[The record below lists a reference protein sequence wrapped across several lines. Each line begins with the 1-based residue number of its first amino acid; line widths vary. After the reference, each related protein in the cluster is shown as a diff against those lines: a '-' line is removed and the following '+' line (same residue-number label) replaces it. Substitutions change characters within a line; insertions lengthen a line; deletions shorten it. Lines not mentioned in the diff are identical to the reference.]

1 MNMAGR
7 GRPAGKSISLEFSN
21 DGDTIYTARA
31 GLVPIN
37 EIAKQLK
44 LPRAID
50 RACEGLRHDSYTDYK
65 SSQLVMLLA
74 LGLLAG
80 LYRVHHILSASELP
94 FLARLVNFTTIPVA
108 TTIARFFERFDDAA
122 IGRFQ
127 VINFDLATKMT
138 KTIDDFQI
146 LVHDQSAL
154 QKYGKKMEGVEK
166 GYGGTLKRGALMLQH
181 SLIVDAGTF
190 AALHTEIRAGSTH
203 SFQDAT
209 QEMDSVLKKLPN
221 DASNSTPNGCL
232 VLADNAY
239 GAGEYMRMCD
249 KHAANFILG
258 VKNDRWMKTELQ
270 ELDFQRFKRGETKP
284 EYGYREFI
292 ADRKAWNE
300 DAPAPLFNEEW
311 DGSRRII
318 VVRLPR
324 AAGEPQKFLFLA
336 TTLTSET
343 HSPEAVHDLYRNHRE
358 AIEQVND
365 EIQNQLGLAE
375 LPSHDLDANRAVAQV
390 VTMAW
395 NLQRH
400 VEKVGMEKERKDEA
414 IRRSKMKIEECRKT
428 QRRFEWWTMFV
439 RFITVG
445 GRLKTGK
452 NRLVVVI
459 SQNESM
465 RAWLN
470 ALEAFDWSAY
480 ALKV

>member
-1 MNMAGR
+1 MKMAGR
-7 GRPAGKSISLEFSN
+7 GRPAGKSITLEFSN
-21 DGDTIYTARA
+21 DEDTIYTARA

-50 RACEGLRHDSYTDYK
+50 NACEGLRHDSYIDYK

-94 FLARLVNFTTIPVA
+94 FLARLVNFTKVPVA
-108 TTIARFFERFDDAA
+108 TTIGRFFERFDDAA

-127 VINFDLATKMT
+127 SINFDLATKMT
-138 KTIDDFQI
+138 RTIDDFQI

-166 GYGGTLKRGALMLQH
+166 GYGGTLKRGSLMLQH

-190 AALHTEIRAGSTH
+190 TALHTEIRPGSTH

-209 QEMDSVLKKLPN
+209 QEMDSVLKRIPN
-221 DASNSTPNGCL
+221 KAPNGRL
-232 VLADNAY
+232 VLADSAY

-249 KHAANFILG
+249 VHATHFILG
-258 VKNDRWMKTELQ
+258 LKNDRWMQAEMK
-270 ELDFQRFKRGETKP
+270 ELDFKRFKRGETKP
-284 EYGYREFI
+284 EYGYREFV
-292 ADRKAWNE
+292 ADREAWNE
-300 DAPAPLFNEEW
+300 DAPVPLFSEEW
-311 DGSRRII
+311 DGSRRIV

-324 AAGEPQKFLFLA
+324 PIGEPQKFLFLA
-336 TTLTSET
+336 TTLTSDT

-400 VEKVGMEKERKDEA
+400 VEHVGMEKERKDEA
-414 IRRSKMKIEECRKT
+414 IRRSKMKIEESRKT

-445 GRLKTGK
+445 GRLRTGK
-452 NRLVVVI
+452 NRLTVVI
-459 SQNESM
+459 SQNDAM
-465 RAWLN
+465 RAWLD
-470 ALEAFDWSAY
+470 ALEAFDWSKY
-480 ALKV
+480 ALKA

>member
-1 MNMAGR
+1 MGAR
-7 GRPAGKSISLEFSN
+7 GRPAGKSISLEFVN
-21 DGDTIYTARA
+21 DEDTIYTARA

-50 RACEGLRHDSYTDYK
+50 IACEGLRHDSYTDYK
-65 SSQLVMLLA
+65 SSQLVMLMA

-94 FLARLVNFTTIPVA
+94 FLARLVNLTAVPVA

-122 IGRFQ
+122 IARFQ
-127 VINFDLATKMT
+127 AINFDLATKVT
-138 KTIDDFQI
+138 RIIDGFQI

-166 GYGGTLKRGALMLQH
+166 GYGGTLKRGSLMLQH
-181 SLIVDAGTF
+181 SLIVDAGVFT
-190 AALHTEIRAGSTH
+190 ALHTEIRPGSTH

-209 QEMDSVLKKLPN
+209 QEMDAVLKKLPR
-221 DASNSTPNGCL
+221 DAPNGIL

-249 KHAANFILG
+249 LHAAHFILG
-258 VKNDRWMKTELQ
+258 VKNDRWMKTEMQ
-270 ELDFQRFKRGETKP
+270 ELDFQRFKRGEANP
-284 EYGYREFI
+284 DYGYREFV

-300 DAPAPLFNEEW
+300 EAPTPLFGDDW
-311 DGSRRII
+311 DGSRRIV

-324 AAGEPQKFLFLA
+324 PVGEPQKFLFLA
-336 TTLTSET
+336 TTLTAET
-343 HSPEAVHDLYRNHRE
+343 HSPEAVHDLYRVNRE

-375 LPSHDLDANRAVAQV
+375 LPSRDLDANRAVAQV

-414 IRRSKMKIEECRKT
+414 IRRAKMKIEECRKN
-428 QRRFEWWTMFV
+428 QRRFEWWTMFI
-439 RFITVG
+439 RFIAVG

-452 NRLVVVI
+452 NRLVVAI
-459 SQNESM
+459 SQNQAM

>member
-1 MNMAGR
+1 MAAR

-21 DGDTIYTARA
+21 DEDTIYTARA

-50 RACEGLRHDSYTDYK
+50 NACDGLRHDSYTDYK

-80 LYRVHHILSASELP
+80 LYRVHQILSASELP
-94 FLARLVNFTTIPVA
+94 FLARLVNLTRIPVA

-122 IGRFQ
+122 IARFQ
-127 VINFDLATKMT
+127 AVNFELAS
-138 KTIDDFQI
+138 KTTRLIDGFQI

-166 GYGGTLKRGALMLQH
+166 GYGGTLKRGSLMLQH
-181 SLIVDAGTF
+181 SLIVDAGMFT
-190 AALHTEIRAGSTH
+190 ALHTEIRPGATH
-203 SFQDAT
+203 SFHDAT
-209 QEMDSVLKKLPN
+209 REMDSVLKKLP
-221 DASNSTPNGCL
+221 DQAPRGRL
-232 VLADNAY
+232 VLADSAY
-239 GAGEYMRMCD
+239 GAGDYMRMCD
-249 KHAANFILG
+249 ENAAHFILG
-258 VKNDRWMKTELQ
+258 IRNDKWMQVEMQ
-270 ELDFQRFKRGETKP
+270 ELDFQRFKRGEANP
-284 EYGYREFI
+284 EYGYREFA

-300 DAPAPLFNEEW
+300 EAPAPLFGNEDW
-311 DGSRRII
+311 DGSRRVV

-324 AAGEPQKFLFLA
+324 AEGEPQKFLFLA
-336 TTLTSET
+336 TSLTDET
-343 HSPEAVHDLYRNHRE
+343 HTPEAVHDLYRVNRE

-414 IRRSKMKIEECRKT
+414 IRRAKMNIEECRKI

-439 RFITVG
+439 RFISVG

-452 NRLVVVI
+452 NRLVVAI
-459 SQNESM
+459 SQNEAM
-465 RAWLN
+465 RHWLD
-470 ALEAFDWSAY
+470 ALEAFDWPAY
-480 ALKV
+480 ALKI

>member
-1 MNMAGR
+1 MGAR
-7 GRPAGKSISLEFSN
+7 GRPAGKSITIEFSN
-21 DGDTIYTARA
+21 DEDTIYTARA

-50 RACEGLRHDSYTDYK
+50 NACEGLRHDSYTDYK

-80 LYRVHHILSASELP
+80 LYRVHQILSASELP
-94 FLARLVNFTTIPVA
+94 FLARLVNLTTIPVA
-108 TTIARFFERFDDAA
+108 TTIARFFERFDDGA
-122 IGRFQ
+122 IMRFQ
-127 VINFDLATKMT
+127 AINFDLATKT
-138 KTIDDFQI
+138 TRTIDGFQI

-166 GYGGTLKRGALMLQH
+166 GYGGTLKRGSLMLQH
-181 SLIVDAGTF
+181 SLIVDAGVFT
-190 AALHTEIRAGSTH
+190 ALHTEIRPGSTH

-209 QEMDSVLKKLPN
+209 AEMDAVLAKLKS
-221 DASNSTPNGCL
+221 DAPNGPL
-232 VLADNAY
+232 VLADSAY
-239 GAGEYMRMCD
+239 GAGDYMRMCD
-249 KHAANFILG
+249 ARAAHFILG
-258 VKNDRWMKTELQ
+258 LRNDKWMKAEMQ
-270 ELDFQRFKRGETKP
+270 ELDFQRFKPGDTKP
-284 EYGYREFI
+284 EYGYREFT

-300 DAPAPLFNEEW
+300 EAPAPLFKEEW
-311 DGSRRII
+311 DGSRRVV

-324 AAGEPQKFLFLA
+324 LEGEPQKFLFLA
-336 TTLTSET
+336 TTLAAET
-343 HSPEAVHDLYRNHRE
+343 HSPEAVHDLYRVNRE

-375 LPSHDLDANRAVAQV
+375 LPSHDLNANRAVAQV

-414 IRRSKMKIEECRKT
+414 IRRAKMKIDECRKT

-459 SQNESM
+459 SQNEAM
-465 RAWLN
+465 RAWLD